1 MSATASPARTAPGT
15 VLGAAWFIMLG
26 GGGTNMVFNV
36 YHSVHGGSLNLW
48 LALLF
53 GVIPP
58 LIAMAQSHIVA
69 EYRGAGPVLKA
80 ITFLLM
86 AGAMTASASA
96 TAEVLWSATNHEHY
110 VAILFPAVLDAGA
123 LVALYVILN
132 YRSRQAAEADE
143 ITRAQA
149 AVAEARAQ
157 AVQADAAGSAAAG
170 QLAEA
175 AEREQVLTAEL
186 AAVRAELQA
195 VRDAE
200 RERRRSGTK
209 GGTRSGTRRR
219 STAGTGGGTKGG
231 TGPGTEGGTDDL
243 SMEARALA
251 ALEDPAVTNGTKL
264 AEHLGVSDG
273 YGRRLWRKLASQNGE
288 PSEPGSGR

>member
-1 MSATASPARTAPGT
+1 MSAAASTPRS
-15 VLGAAWFIMLG
+15 VLAAAWAIMLG
-26 GGGTNMVFNV
+26 GGGTNVAFNI
-36 YHSVHGGSLNLW
+36 YHATHWGNLNAGF
-48 LALLF
+48 ALLYGIVPVF
-53 GVIPP
+53 IS
-58 LIAMAQSHIVA
+58 MCQSHIVA
-69 EYRGAGPVLKA
+69 EHRGAGQAVKLITFALMTAAMVNSAGSTAAVLRPTAGPVLC
-80 ITFLLM
+80 
-86 AGAMTASASA
+86 
-96 TAEVLWSATNHEHY
+96 W
-110 VAILFPAVLDAGA
+110 LFPVALDAGA

-143 ITRAQA
+143 ITRARA

-200 RERRRSGTK
+200 RERRRTGTK